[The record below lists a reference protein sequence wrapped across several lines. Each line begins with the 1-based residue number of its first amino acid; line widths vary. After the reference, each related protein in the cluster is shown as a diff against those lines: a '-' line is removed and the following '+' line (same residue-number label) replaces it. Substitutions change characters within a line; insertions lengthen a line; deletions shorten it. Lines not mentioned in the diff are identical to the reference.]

1 MIGVFITVAV
11 LGLFWLAYRRPYRR
25 RWLLPRPAK
34 PESPVP
40 PAGVVDRQHRHL
52 LAGGWVGEVAV
63 ATAAARFAELL
74 GAGRSRDVER
84 ELQPGVGFAVN
95 VRALARVGT
104 PAAGR
109 VLERQLDRRLTPDP
123 VEQAWYWADVAA
135 GLRQLHHSTA
145 LPGVL
150 RCADAAAA
158 TLPAGVV
165 LAVEALA
172 FPNFPSTLN
181 DLTSPLGGAALRAI
195 ATVARGCRE
204 RLLDPATALRVGL
217 GDLLAALSE
226 TAPTAADPHLTMAL
240 LEAERLFRRV
250 AGWAKHL
257 RGDDRSVAERCGLRL
272 LRSAR
277 QRATWLAEAAPRL
290 LRRFAHAPA
299 DIRVALLRCLC
310 ELRAEVASLFPNLPD
325 RRAVWWLQ
333 AVACLT
339 WSKSPRIGPQLVG
352 QAARWLSC
360 RRDRSAAVPLLAAL
374 RGHPN
379 RNAEALLV
387 EVAATDRKLRPVALG
402 SLGWWPPYDP
412 HAVLRTLRMARTDP
426 DGPTRHA
433 AVAALARLGDR
444 GALAELQAGLKTEE
458 TAVRFATIDRIANE
472 QISWLWPDLQEL
484 ADGQDADA
492 GLVAVEAV
500 ERLREGV
507 LGPLG

>member
-34 PESPVP
+34 PEPPVP
-40 PAGVVDRQHRHL
+40 PARAVDRQHRHL
-52 LAGGWVGEVAV
+52 LAGGWVGEVSV

-84 ELQPGVGFAVN
+84 ELRPGVGFAVN
-95 VRALARVGT
+95 VRALARIGT

-123 VEQAWYWADVAA
+123 MEQAWYWADVAA
-135 GLRQLHHSTA
+135 GLRQIHHATA

-150 RCADAAAA
+150 RCADAAAPF
-158 TLPAGVV
+158 PAGVV

-181 DLTSPLGGAALRAI
+181 DLTTPLASAAMRAI

-217 GDLLAALSE
+217 GDLLATLSE
-226 TAPTAADPHLTMAL
+226 TAPTTADPDLTIAL

-257 RGDDRSVAERCGLRL
+257 RGEDRSVAERCGLRL

-277 QRATWLAEAAPRL
+277 RRATWLAEAAPRL
-290 LRRFAHAPA
+290 LRRFPHAPA
-299 DIRVALLRCLC
+299 EIRVALLRCLL
-310 ELRAEVASLFPNLPD
+310 ELRAEVASLFSQLPD
-325 RRAVWWLQ
+325 RRAAWWPQ

-339 WSKSPRIGPQLVG
+339 WSKSPRVGPQLVG
-352 QAARWLSC
+352 QAARWLSS

-374 RGHPN
+374 RGHPS

-387 EVAATDRKLRPVALG
+387 DVATTDRKLRLVALG

-412 HAVLRTLRMARTDP
+412 PAVLRALRIARTDP
-426 DGPTRHA
+426 DEPTRHA

-444 GALAELQAGLKTEE
+444 AALAELQAGLKTEE
-458 TAVRFATIDRIANE
+458 AAVRLATIDRVADE

-484 ADGQDADA
+484 ADGQEIEA